1 MFFKIDI
8 LNKNDIKKWQLTI
21 LEKSKENDRI
31 KEFFSD
37 LVQVVR
43 PIGLP
48 EVCIHKNA
56 VYERN

>member
-1 MFFKIDI
+1 
-8 LNKNDIKKWQLTI
+8 

-37 LVQVVR
+37 LVQVVQ

-56 VYERN
+56 VYEKKLTETICQALSFFFIGQI